1 MISGWLQRLAFP
13 NLLQSVAWISASQHW
28 LHSGP
33 VQHSLLEID
42 IPDHWRAGGV
52 SAAGGVGKAA
62 GAVIGALLMAVMNNG
77 MSILGI
83 GIDYQQIGHRA
94 DACRVH

>member
-1 MISGWLQRLAFP
+1 
-13 NLLQSVAWISASQHW
+13 
-28 LHSGP
+28 
-33 VQHSLLEID
+33 
-42 IPDHWRAGGV
+42 
-52 SAAGGVGKAA
+52 
-62 GAVIGALLMAVMNNG
+62 VIGALLMAVMNNG